1 MIIVFG
7 SINID
12 QVYQVGKLPAPGETV
27 LGAGYMQVP
36 GGKGANQALAAR
48 RSGAEVTMA
57 GCVGS
62 DANGDLAMAL
72 MKNDGVSLDH
82 ISICSLPTGCASI
95 WVDGQG
101 ENSIVVSSGANEQA
115 RAEQVPVDQLAS
127 CDLLLL
133 QMEVDAAENWKL
145 LEHAKRQNV
154 STLLNVAPVGLVPAS
169 ALYNLDYLVVNEIE
183 AAELAR
189 QHRFDFAD
197 EEELALM
204 FSEKFDLCCLLTLGA
219 RGVLAANGSQ
229 ITRVAAMDVMP
240 VDTTAAGDSFIG
252 GFSAAI
258 SKGNS
263 LENALDYATKVA
275 AVTCTRLGAQS
286 SIPFISEIT

>member
-27 LGAGYMQVP
+27 LGSGYTQVP

-48 RSGAEVTMA
+48 RSGAEVAMV
-57 GCVGS
+57 GCVGG
-62 DANGDLAMAL
+62 DANGDLALAL

-82 ISICSLPTGCASI
+82 ISKCSLPTGCASI

-101 ENSIVVSSGANEQA
+101 ENSIVVYSGANEQA
-115 RAEQVPVDQLAS
+115 RAEQVSLDQLAS
-127 CDLLLL
+127 CGLLLL
-133 QMEVDAAENWKL
+133 QMEVNAAENWKL
-145 LEHAKRQNV
+145 LEIAKRQNV
-154 STLLNVAPVGLVPAS
+154 PTLLNVAPVGSVPTS
-169 ALYNLDYLVVNEIE
+169 ALHNLDYLVVNEIE

-189 QHRFDFAD
+189 QHHLDPKD
-197 EEELALM
+197 EEALALM
-204 FSEKFDLCCLLTLGA
+204 FAEKFDLCCLLTLGA
-219 RGVLAANGSQ
+219 RGVLAANGGQ
-229 ITRVAAMDVMP
+229 ITRVAAMDITP

-252 GFSAAI
+252 GFAAAI

-263 LENALDYATKVA
+263 LENALEYATKVA
-275 AVTCTRLGAQS
+275 ALTCTRLGAQS
-286 SIPFISEIT
+286 SIPFISEVT